1 MLTYIRNLF
10 FPGKSSFVIDE
21 VDFLRNVV
29 VLEDKQLHLRVEVPI
44 GDKPLKSVNIVEPY
58 AVLLTY
64 EDGTTKKKRILK

>member
-10 FPGKSSFVIDE
+10 FPEKSSFVIDE

-29 VLEDKQLHLRVEVPI
+29 VLEDKQFHLRVEVPI
-44 GDKPLKSVNIVEPY
+44 GDKPLKSVNIVGPY